1 MYYLNRFL
9 LLLLLLLIY
18 NYIPASKNKN
28 LTATAL
34 KVCEIFAESNAP
46 VAKEDFVTMID
57 IIKAANNNNDVIE
70 KLLKLFHKMI
80 SFGWNVKCPP
90 SFANFPVMR
99 SEKNP
104 KHAWVKRPWVSFS
117 LPTTVENLP
126 NDFLSSN
133 TSFSIS
139 VWLSLQENPGATPL
153 HAISLGSRR
162 LALELWIVANSLAVR
177 VTTDVTPYLGKNDN
191 MYVNT

>member
-1 MYYLNRFL
+1 MYYLNRF
-9 LLLLLLLIY
+9 LLLLIY

-34 KVCEIFAESNAP
+34 KVCETFAESNAP

-191 MYVNT
+191 M

>member
-1 MYYLNRFL
+1 MFK
-9 LLLLLLLIY
+9 ISQFII
-18 NYIPASKNKN
+18 IPASTNKN

-46 VAKEDFVTMID
+46 VAKQDFVTMID
-57 IIKAANNNNDVIE
+57 IIRATNNNYDTME
-70 KLLKLFHKMI
+70 KLLRLFHKII
-80 SFGWNVKCPP
+80 SFGWNVKWPP
-90 SFANFPVMR
+90 RFANFPVIS

-104 KHAWVKRPWVSFS
+104 KHAWIKRPWTSFS

-126 NDFLSSN
+126 NDFLSN

-153 HAISLGSRR
+153 HIMSLGSRR
-162 LALELWIVANSLAVR
+162 LALELWVVANSLAVR
-177 VTTDVTPYLGKNDN
+177 VTTDVTPYLGKIKYIFLKPNF
-191 MYVNT
+191 